1 MTERNGVCVA
11 LYREDRILVVRTSRY
26 PQVWQPIG
34 GGIEDGEMPED
45 AAMREVEEETGWVLR
60 KDDITL
66 HLELPMDAHPGTLTF
81 FTATAPPGPPALDAQ
96 EIIDF
101 RWVSPREA
109 CKLEAF
115 PAARR
120 FFEALAA

>member
-26 PQVWQPIG
+26 PGVWQPIG
-34 GGIEDGEMPED
+34 GGIEDGETAED
-45 AAMREVEEETGWVLR
+45 AAVREVAEETGWVVRPGDLTR
-60 KDDITL
+60 L
-66 HLELPMDAHPGTLTF
+66 LELPMDAHPGTLTF
-81 FTATAPPGPPALDAQ
+81 FTAPTPPGSPILAVD

-101 RWVSPREA
+101 RWVSTQKA
-109 CKLEAF
+109 CELDAF

-120 FFEALAA
+120 FFEILAS